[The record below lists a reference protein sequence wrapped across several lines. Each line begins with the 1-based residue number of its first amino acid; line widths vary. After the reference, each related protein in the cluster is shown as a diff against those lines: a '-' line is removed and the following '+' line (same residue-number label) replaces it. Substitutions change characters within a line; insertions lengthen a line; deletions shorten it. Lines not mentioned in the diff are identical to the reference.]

1 MFTFERRKMGSL
13 KHRLKRAG
21 VTLKEVADETGAS
34 QSTISHI
41 LNETLSSKIM
51 LGAEKLLQERR
62 KEVMDEGF
70 FEVV

>member
-1 MFTFERRKMGSL
+1 LKGGKMGSL

-70 FEVV
+70 FEVA